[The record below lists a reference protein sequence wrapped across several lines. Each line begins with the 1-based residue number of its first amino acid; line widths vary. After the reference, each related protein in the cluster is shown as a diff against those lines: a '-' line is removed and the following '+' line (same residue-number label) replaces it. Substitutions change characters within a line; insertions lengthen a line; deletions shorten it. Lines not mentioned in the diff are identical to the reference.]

1 MLLLANELSRGQ
13 AVTLILLCVFLVIFI
28 VVDVLLVFSL
38 RRKNKALAKK
48 AELSDNETENAEQAD
63 L

>member
-1 MLLLANELSRGQ
+1 MLLLANEMSRG
-13 AVTLILLCVFLVIFI
+13 FLVIFI

>member
-1 MLLLANELSRGQ
+1 MLLLANEMSRGQ

-38 RRKNKALAKK
+38 RRKNKALAQK

>member
-1 MLLLANELSRGQ
+1 MLLLANEMSRGQ

-48 AELSDNETENAEQAD
+48 AELSDNETENTEQAD

>member
-1 MLLLANELSRGQ
+1 MLLLANEMSRGQ

-48 AELSDNETENAEQAD
+48 AELSANETENAEQAD

>member
-1 MLLLANELSRGQ
+1 MLLLANEMSRGQ

-48 AELSDNETENAEQAD
+48 TELSDNETENAEQAD

>member
-1 MLLLANELSRGQ
+1 MLLLANEMSRGQ

-48 AELSDNETENAEQAD
+48 AELSDNEIENAEQAD